1 MRDVFQDAL
10 NCAITHG
17 QQPYR
22 WIGLGDESHAAID
35 AVAQE
40 HPEATVDQI
49 AYAYDAFAREHGHP
63 TKPIRWN
70 PSRTDSRPG
79 ATGSGEPDGST
90 AVAAVAALGE

>member
-1 MRDVFQDAL
+1 MEGTTGLRDVFQDAL
-10 NCAITHG
+10 HCAITHG

-49 AYAYDAFAREHGHP
+49 AYAYDAFAREHGASDQADP
-63 TKPIRWN
+63 ME
-70 PSRTDSRPG
+70 S
-79 ATGSGEPDGST
+79 EPHRFEARRDRFRR
-90 AVAAVAALGE
+90 A

>member
-1 MRDVFQDAL
+1 MEGTTGLRDVFQDSL

-22 WIGLGDESHAAID
+22 WTGLGDETHAAID

-49 AYAYDAFAREHGHP
+49 AYAYDAFAREHG
-63 TKPIRWN
+63 
-70 PSRTDSRPG
+70 PSDQADPME
-79 ATGSGEPDGST
+79 SGPHLLEARRDRFRR
-90 AVAAVAALGE
+90 A

>member
-1 MRDVFQDAL
+1 MEGTTGLRGVFQNSL

-22 WIGLGDESHAAID
+22 WIGLGDETHAAID

-49 AYAYDAFAREHGHP
+49 AYAYDAFAREHG
-63 TKPIRWN
+63 
-70 PSRTDSRPG
+70 PSDQADPME
-79 ATGSGEPDGST
+79 SGPHLLEARRDRFKR
-90 AVAAVAALGE
+90 A